1 MRKYLLVTLLATA
14 VVATACKSGDTASD
28 SSGPATQTAAGEPA
42 SVSAAPAAS
51 ADEQRLRDA
60 MLTDD
65 QLSTLAMK
73 PSKAPS
79 LFVPTD
85 GDQFSLV
92 AACVSTQPSDAKV
105 VRAEQAS
112 WEGESPA
119 WKVHQWVASYD
130 GVTGADVVAGVKK
143 ALPCSTPADDTLPD
157 TKYVEE
163 PNIPQ
168 VPGADAQFA
177 FCPETLQGPLSD
189 CYLVT
194 AQGNLVS
201 GIDLTRLDS
210 GVDRQA
216 MHEELVKIAAAA
228 NTSLVKD

>member
-14 VVATACKSGDTASD
+14 AVTTACKSGDTASV
-28 SSGPATQTAAGEPA
+28 STGPTTSAAEPT

-51 ADEQRLRDA
+51 SDEQQLRDA
-60 MLTDD
+60 MLTDG
-65 QLSTLAMK
+65 QLSALGLK
-73 PSKAPS
+73 PSKAPVA
-79 LFVPTD
+79 FVPSD

-105 VRAEQAS
+105 ARAEQAS
-112 WEGESPA
+112 WEGQSPA
-119 WKVHQWVASYD
+119 WKVHQWVASYS

-163 PNIPQ
+163 PNLPQ
-168 VPGADAQFA
+168 AQGVDAQFA

-201 GIDLTRLDS
+201 GVDLTRLDP

-216 MHEELVKIAAAA
+216 LHDQLAKLAAAA
-228 NTSLVKD
+228 GTALTKG

>member
-14 VVATACKSGDTASD
+14 AVATACKSADTASD
-28 SSGPATQTAAGEPA
+28 TAGPAVAGKEPA
-42 SVSAAPAAS
+42 SVSTAPAAS
-51 ADEQRLRDA
+51 TDEQHLRDL
-60 MLTDD
+60 MLTDG
-65 QLSTLAMK
+65 QLSALGMK
-73 PSKAPS
+73 PSKAPTA
-79 LFVPTD
+79 FVPTD

-105 VRAEQAS
+105 ARAEQAS

-119 WKVHQWVASYD
+119 WKVHQWVASYN
-130 GVTGADVVAGVKK
+130 GVTGADVVAGVKQ

-163 PNIPQ
+163 PNIPRA
-168 VPGADAQFA
+168 PGVDAQFA
-177 FCPETLQGPLSD
+177 FCPEALQGPLSD

-201 GIDLTRLDS
+201 GVDLTRLDQ

-216 MHEELVKIAAAA
+216 LHDQLVKVAAAA
-228 NTSLVKD
+228 NASLAKD